1 MKFLKMMMA
10 PLTMMGL
17 GPKEK
22 KKPKKKVAEGEAAPG
37 GGAAKPAGKVVAARQ
52 RAGKGR

>member
-1 MKFLKMMMA
+1 MKFMKAMMM
-10 PLTMMGL
+10 PLAMMGL

-22 KKPKKKVAEGEAAPG
+22 KKTKKKVAEGEAAP
-37 GGAAKPAGKVVAARQ
+37 GGAAKPAGKVVAARK